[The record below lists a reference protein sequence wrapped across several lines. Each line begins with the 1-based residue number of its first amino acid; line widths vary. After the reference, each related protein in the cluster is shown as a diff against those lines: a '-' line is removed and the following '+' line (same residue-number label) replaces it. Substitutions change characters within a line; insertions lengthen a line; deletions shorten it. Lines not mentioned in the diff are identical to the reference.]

1 MNTRGS
7 MQKLKLYRRRF
18 IPNETIELK
27 NDMILQA
34 DDSIIVTK
42 WKTINPR
49 TDFSHGVSCY
59 FLRLGWKISR
69 FLDASGFCVYTY
81 CDIIDSLYK
90 KEENSILISDLLVD
104 IIVYNNGQV
113 KVVDIG
119 EVAVA
124 LESGLIDISLAAK
137 ALRQADGLLHVIY
150 EGRLP
155 EFTGYLPI

>member
-1 MNTRGS
+1 
-7 MQKLKLYRRRF
+7 MQKLKLYRKRF

-27 NDMILQA
+27 NDMILRA

-49 TDFSHGVSCY
+49 TDFDHGVSCY
-59 FLRLGWKISR
+59 FLQPGWKISK
-69 FLDASGFCVYTY
+69 FFDKSGYCVYTY
-81 CDIIDSLYK
+81 CEIIDSSYK
-90 KEENSILISDLLVD
+90 KEENSILITDLLVD

-119 EVAVA
+119 EIAAA
-124 LESGLIDISLAAK
+124 LESGLIDVSLAAK
-137 ALRQADGLLHVIY
+137 ALRRADGLLSIIY

-155 EFTGYLPI
+155 ELTGYLPL